1 MKVRVLLLEQML
13 KLTRKQTVVK
23 LEEIKSLCSS
33 APIITDV
40 STEQEIKRLE
50 TILDQICRISDEIKN
65 SI

>member
-1 MKVRVLLLEQML
+1 LEQML